1 MSVTPDD
8 LPLSPKKNGKKTNK
22 RMLLVLPLS
31 PKKKSV
37 KPNGLPI
44 HVVSYEPTIP
54 TFKFKSNETF
64 DRLTF
69 IILFG
74 EGEIWKTG
82 TIVCSKPE
90 YSAIL
95 KGLRVGQ
102 EYTIQGQVQ
111 FDVCVQLH
119 LDTSFSLQ

>member
-8 LPLSPKKNGKKTNK
+8 LPLSPKKKK
-22 RMLLVLPLS
+22 RMAELPLS
-31 PKKKSV
+31 PKKKYG

-54 TFKFKSNETF
+54 TFKFKSTESF

-69 IILFG
+69 LILFG

-95 KGLRVGQ
+95 KRLRVGK
-102 EYTIQGQVQ
+102 EYTIQGEVQ